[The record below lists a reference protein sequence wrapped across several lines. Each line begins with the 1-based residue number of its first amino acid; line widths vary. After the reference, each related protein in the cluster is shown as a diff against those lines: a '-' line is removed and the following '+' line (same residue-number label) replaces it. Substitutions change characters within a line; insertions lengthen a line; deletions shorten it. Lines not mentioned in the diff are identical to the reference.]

1 MTVKPYKTGDDG
13 IRRYNQAYV
22 PTATAVAVP
31 FTNASTALAVVS
43 APQPDDDDIV
53 VTPMYEAAV
62 AQYHNEVEP
71 EIFVGI
77 DSDDDQPSTS
87 AAINGLEGLNQV
99 MTKYEVPA
107 GMLSKMLELSRFDEA
122 EIIVDDSGS
131 MRLPTD
137 ARGPR
142 GGPLNRWWE
151 AKWRI
156 SQMIELMAH
165 VISPPITIYYLNR
178 TDTLRLQRNAGET
191 PAAFIER
198 AEVALTTSFG
208 IEPAYRTPAL
218 EAIEASLSR
227 HPGKSVLRYF
237 LGDGVPNGG
246 EPARRQIEHML
257 VYRPNPERNPVTF
270 MSCTGNDAD
279 VEWMKECE
287 ERAPYC
293 SEFDDYGDESREILK
308 DQGISFPYSFG
319 LHVVAQIVAAFNPTD
334 LDAMDESVP
343 FARTTLSNLLGYQS
357 SPQEYRYYFD
367 SFVQAQRRLPLKP
380 FQRTFVNK
388 LPSLY
393 PQFDS
398 VASATSI
405 PDVVQYK
412 AQMRHFGSSAA
423 QRSAASATYP
433 QDDCCVI
440 L

>member
-1 MTVKPYKTGDDG
+1 MTVKPYKTENG
-13 IRRYNQAYV
+13 IRKYNRQAYV

-43 APQPDDDDIV
+43 APQPDDEEIV

-62 AQYHNEVEP
+62 TQYHETVEP

-77 DSDDDQPSTS
+77 DDGDDQPAS
-87 AAINGLEGLNQV
+87 APADGGLEELNTV
-99 MTKYEVPA
+99 MAKYEVPA
-107 GMLSKMLELSRFDEA
+107 GMLSKLLELSRFAAA

-137 ARGPR
+137 AKGPR
-142 GGPLNRWWE
+142 GEPLTRWWE

-156 SQMIELMAH
+156 SQMIELMAY
-165 VISPPITIYYLNR
+165 VISPPITICFLNR
-178 TDTLRLQRNAGET
+178 ADVLHVARNAGES
-191 PAAFIER
+191 PSAYIDRAESALNAAFN
-198 AEVALTTSFG
+198 VP
-208 IEPAYRTPAL
+208 PAGRTPAL
-218 EAIEASLSR
+218 EAIDASLRR
-227 HPGKSVLRYF
+227 HPGQAVLRYF

-246 EPARRQIEHML
+246 DYACRQIESML
-257 VYRPNPERNPVTF
+257 INRPSPECSPFTF
-270 MSCTGNDAD
+270 MSCTGNDDD

-287 ERAPYC
+287 EKAPYC

-308 DQGISFPYSFG
+308 DQGKAFPYSFG
-319 LHVVAQIVAAFNPTD
+319 LHLVAQIVAAFNPSD

-343 FARTTLSNLLGYQS
+343 FTRQTLSNLMGYQS
-357 SPQEYRYYFD
+357 SSMEYRYYFD
-367 SFVQAQRRLPLKP
+367 SFLEAQRRLPMRP

-393 PQFDS
+393 AQFES
-398 VASATSI
+398 ASSASTI
-405 PDVVQYK
+405 PDVVEYK
-412 AQMRHFGSSAA
+412 LQVKNYAA
-423 QRSAASATYP
+423 RSAVRSTAPAA

>member
-1 MTVKPYKTGDDG
+1 M
-13 IRRYNQAYV
+13 

-31 FTNASTALAVVS
+31 FTNASTALAVV
-43 APQPDDDDIV
+43 AVPQPDDEEIV

-62 AQYHNEVEP
+62 TQYHEVVEP

-77 DSDDDQPSTS
+77 DADDDQ
-87 AAINGLEGLNQV
+87 LEGLNHV
-99 MTKYEVPA
+99 MAKYEVPA
-107 GMLSKMLELSRFDEA
+107 GMLSKMLELSRFDES

-137 ARGPR
+137 ARSPR
-142 GGPLNRWWE
+142 GEPLNRWWE

-156 SQMIELMAH
+156 SQMIELMAY

-178 TDTLRLQRNAGET
+178 TDNLRLQRNAGET

-198 AEVALTTSFG
+198 AEAALTASFG

-257 VYRPNPERNPVTF
+257 VHRPNPERNPFTF

-293 SEFDDYGDESREILK
+293 SEFDDYGDES
-308 DQGISFPYSFG
+308 IS
-319 LHVVAQIVAAFNPTD
+319 A
-334 LDAMDESVP
+334 
-343 FARTTLSNLLGYQS
+343 
-357 SPQEYRYYFD
+357 
-367 SFVQAQRRLPLKP
+367 
-380 FQRTFVNK
+380 
-388 LPSLY
+388 PSLALMVPSRSNSRRRCYGNMEGKPTLLSSTSRRPTTPSTETYCGRYWQSTAY
-393 PQFDS
+393 PR
-398 VASATSI
+398 ASST
-405 PDVVQYK
+405 
-412 AQMRHFGSSAA
+412 F
-423 QRSAASATYP
+423 
-433 QDDCCVI
+433 
-440 L
+440 

>member
-31 FTNASTALAVVS
+31 FTNASTALAVV
-43 APQPDDDDIV
+43 AVPQPDDEEIV

-62 AQYHNEVEP
+62 TQYHDVVEP

-77 DSDDDQPSTS
+77 DSDDDH
-87 AAINGLEGLNQV
+87 LEGLNKV
-99 MTKYEVPA
+99 MAKYEVPA

-142 GGPLNRWWE
+142 GELLNRWWE

-156 SQMIELMAH
+156 SQMIELMAY

-178 TDTLRLQRNAGET
+178 TDSLRLQRNAGEN
-191 PAAFIER
+191 PVAFIER
-198 AEVALTTSFG
+198 AEAALTASFG

-257 VYRPNPERNPVTF
+257 VHRPSPERNPFTF

-293 SEFDDYGDESREILK
+293 SEFDDYGDESREILN
-308 DQGISFPYSFG
+308 DQGKAFPYSFG
-319 LHVVAQIVAAFNPTD
+319 LHLVAQIVAAFNPED

-343 FARTTLSNLLGYQS
+343 FPRQILSNLLGYQS

-367 SFVQAQRRLPLKP
+367 SFVQVQAQRRLPLKP
-380 FQRTFVNK
+380 FQRNFVNK

-393 PQFDS
+393 AHFDS
-398 VASATSI
+398 VASATLI

-412 AQMRHFGSSAA
+412 AQMKHFGSSVA

>member
-1 MTVKPYKTGDDG
+1 MV
-13 IRRYNQAYV
+13 
-22 PTATAVAVP
+22 
-31 FTNASTALAVVS
+31 
-43 APQPDDDDIV
+43 
-53 VTPMYEAAV
+53 
-62 AQYHNEVEP
+62 
-71 EIFVGI
+71 
-77 DSDDDQPSTS
+77 
-87 AAINGLEGLNQV
+87 
-99 MTKYEVPA
+99 KYEVPA

-142 GGPLNRWWE
+142 GEPLNRWWE

-156 SQMIELMAH
+156 SQMIELMAF

-246 EPARRQIEHML
+246 EPACRQIEHML
-257 VYRPNPERNPVTF
+257 VYRPNPERNPFTF

-308 DQGISFPYSFG
+308 DQGKAFPYSFG
-319 LHVVAQIVAAFNPTD
+319 LHLVAQIVAAFNPAD

-343 FARTTLSNLLGYQS
+343 FAHTTLSNLLGYQS

-398 VASATSI
+398 VASAAFI

-412 AQMRHFGSSAA
+412 AEMRHFGSSVA